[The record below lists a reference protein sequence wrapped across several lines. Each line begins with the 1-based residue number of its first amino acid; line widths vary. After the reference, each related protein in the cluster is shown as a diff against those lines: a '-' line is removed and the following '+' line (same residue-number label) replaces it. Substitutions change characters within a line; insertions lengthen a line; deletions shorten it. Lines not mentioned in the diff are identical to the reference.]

1 MLLPV
6 LSTSILFSVVNIAEI
21 ASLTG
26 SDPTDI
32 QPAVKQCQN
41 TLTTES
47 KPNYYTTKKH
57 PLVSLVSTESPRY
70 PSLSPNTDPS
80 TASASSQL
88 YSAAWVA
95 FSFSDSTTGAAASG
109 TGACGTG
116 SGATGSSKS
125 RSFLKS
131 GKNRSI
137 RFHVSFHSSSRSGFR
152 LGGTR

>member
-1 MLLPV
+1 MPKHSNNRVETKLLH
-6 LSTSILFSVVNIAEI
+6 NKE
-21 ASLTG
+21 
-26 SDPTDI
+26 
-32 QPAVKQCQN
+32 
-41 TLTTES
+41 
-47 KPNYYTTKKH
+47 H

-88 YSAAWVA
+88 YSAAWAA
-95 FSFSDSTTGAAASG
+95 FFFSDSTTGAAASG